1 MGDRMKS
8 STDAQQSES
17 AGGAINATGVY
28 ETADGIV
35 LYDSENALAWV
46 QAENALQLSEMA

>member
-1 MGDRMKS
+1 MGDKLRT
-8 STDAQQSES
+8 STDAQQSDS

-46 QAENALQLSEMA
+46 QAEEALRLSEMT

>member
-1 MGDRMKS
+1 MGDRMDTS
-8 STDAQQSES
+8 MDAEQSES
-17 AGGAINATGVY
+17 TSGAINATGVY

-46 QAENALQLSEMA
+46 QAAEALELSEMT